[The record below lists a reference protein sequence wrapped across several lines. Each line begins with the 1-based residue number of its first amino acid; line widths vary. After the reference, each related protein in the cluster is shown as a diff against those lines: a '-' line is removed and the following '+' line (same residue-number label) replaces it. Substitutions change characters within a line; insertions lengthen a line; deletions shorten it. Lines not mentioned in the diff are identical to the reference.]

1 MNFPPLGPPAFA
13 NFPKENGLQT
23 ITCRTV
29 RAEGPQAL
37 GPLPVTQQVVLKLP
51 KPDRL
56 SGWGH
61 VLGMAPTHGQL
72 VLRFWR
78 FSCVC
83 WLFKN
88 INQPKVSLYQR
99 STFWGPGHI
108 WVGVAEWMS

>member
-51 KPDRL
+51 EPGPAERV
-56 SGWGH
+56 GPRAGH
-61 VLGMAPTHGQL
+61 GPHPRAACPQVLEILLCLLA
-72 VLRFWR
+72 F
-78 FSCVC
+78 
-83 WLFKN
+83 
-88 INQPKVSLYQR
+88 
-99 STFWGPGHI
+99 
-108 WVGVAEWMS
+108 